1 MIDEFEEIPPTVLGE
16 VMHTFRAMY
25 QKHQKHNLHSLMLAG
40 VSTLV
45 ELILGSASPF
55 NVTDQLEIPYFSF
68 AEVQEL
74 IDMYVAESGQPF
86 DEEIVRAIYQN
97 TLGQPGLVNAL
108 CDYLVTKMVP
118 DRSQPITM
126 DAFYPTLKHFLT
138 ERQDKNIV
146 NIVQKAK
153 EKRDFMLRVL
163 FGDEPIPF
171 STNDETISYLYAH
184 GVIDNV
190 NGEVDI
196 IIPIYAKT
204 LITTFR
210 PLINGES
217 PHFVTSIHET
227 FQQYVTP
234 DGLDLNAILGNYDAY
249 VRRRG
254 FRAFDTDHLKEGAWH
269 YSLDGFI
276 NFFISHLGGDTLVET
291 PSGRGR
297 TDIFSAIQ
305 DAQIHYR
312 NKSIRYQS
320 PSRRW

>member
-1 MIDEFEEIPPTVLGE
+1 
-16 VMHTFRAMY
+16 
-25 QKHQKHNLHSLMLAG
+25 
-40 VSTLV
+40 
-45 ELILGSASPF
+45 
-55 NVTDQLEIPYFSF
+55 
-68 AEVQEL
+68 
-74 IDMYVAESGQPF
+74 
-86 DEEIVRAIYQN
+86 
-97 TLGQPGLVNAL
+97 
-108 CDYLVTKMVP
+108 
-118 DRSQPITM
+118 
-126 DAFYPTLKHFLT
+126 
-138 ERQDKNIV
+138 
-146 NIVQKAK
+146 
-153 EKRDFMLRVL
+153 MLRVL

-196 IIPIYAKT
+196 VIPIYAKT

-234 DGLDLNAILGNYDAY
+234 DGLDLNAILSNYDAY

-297 TDIFSAIQ
+297 TDILVLYKTHKYIIETKVFVTKARLE
-305 DAQIHYR
+305 DG
-312 NKSIRYQS
+312 KYQLATYLGS
-320 PSRRW
+320 EGLPEGVLRGL